1 MSAVLAAKRLSASLA
16 AAPPHFT
23 TVLALM
29 RPAAPVV
36 VLVFVV
42 LLAALFAGL
51 QAAVKLSFALDKL
64 LDPCLRFLLV
74 HGELLAG
81 FLQIQNL
88 FYVVSVLLAEVSKLP
103 LQLSLT
109 VLGAVLVKGVVLF
122 DLLLA
127 LEELRRIVPKRVSFF
142 EQSGDLVSYLLNSLA
157 LFLGSF
163 GQLVYVVLQFFAKL
177 LVYSYV
183 LHCGV

>member
-1 MSAVLAAKRLSASLA
+1 MRTVLATKRLSASLA
-16 AAPPHFT
+16 TAPPHLA

-29 RPAAPVV
+29 GPAAPVV

-64 LDPCLRFLLV
+64 LDPSLRLLLV

-88 FYVVSVLLAEVSKLP
+88 VHVVIVLLVKVSKL
-103 LQLSLT
+103 
-109 VLGAVLVKGVVLF
+109 
-122 DLLLA
+122 LL
-127 LEELRRIVPKRVSFF
+127 
-142 EQSGDLVSYLLNSLA
+142 
-157 LFLGSF
+157 
-163 GQLVYVVLQFFAKL
+163 
-177 LVYSYV
+177 
-183 LHCGV
+183 

>member
-1 MSAVLAAKRLSASLA
+1 MGAVLATKRLSASLA

-29 RPAAPVV
+29 GPAAPVV

-51 QAAVKLSFALDKL
+51 QAAVKFSFALDKL
-64 LDPCLRFLLV
+64 LDPSLGLLLV
-74 HGELLAG
+74 HGELLAS
-81 FLQIQNL
+81 FLQIHNL
-88 FYVVSVLLAEVSKLP
+88 IYVVIILLVEVSKVL
-103 LQLSLT
+103 LQFSLT

-127 LEELRRIVPKRVSFF
+127 LQKLLRIIPKRVSFF
-142 EQSGDLVSYLLNSLA
+142 EQSGHLVPNLLNGLA
-157 LFLGSF
+157 LALGIF
-163 GQLVYVVLQFFAKL
+163 GQLLYVALQFFAKL
-177 LVYSYV
+177 LVRSYV
-183 LHCGV
+183 LHRCV